1 MKKFLKDFYLL
12 LIFLFLYAPI
22 VVLMVFSFNNSKS
35 RRLWNG
41 FTTRWYAELFQ
52 DADILHSLYVTL
64 LVAVI
69 AAVLAT
75 LIGTVAA
82 IGIHNMSRRTRAASG
97 AAQGNPARN
106 HARHCHGRDYGVHDV
121 GR

>member
-1 MKKFLKDFYLL
+1 MKKFFKNFYLL

-22 VVLMVFSFNNSKS
+22 IVLMIFSFNDSKS

-41 FTTRWYAELFQ
+41 FTTRWYVELFR

-69 AAVLAT
+69 AAAIAT
-75 LIGTVAA
+75 FLGTIAA
-82 IGIHNMSRRTRAASG
+82 IASTTWGRAS
-97 AAQGNPARN
+97 QGRLT
-106 HARHCHGRDYGVHDV
+106 
-121 GR
+121 

>member
-1 MKKFLKDFYLL
+1 MKKFFRNFYLL

-22 VVLMVFSFNNSKS
+22 AVLMLYSFNDSKS
-35 RRLWNG
+35 RRIWHG
-41 FTTRWYAELFQ
+41 FTTKWYVELLG

-75 LIGTVAA
+75 LLGTVAA
-82 IGIHNMSRRTRAASG
+82 ITCAAARAPPTSRSTTSQCPPRIPSWA
-97 AAQGNPARN
+97 
-106 HARHCHGRDYGVHDV
+106 
-121 GR
+121 